1 MPSRAFLTA
10 VLAVV
15 FRLRAGQFAPAV
27 IAGPL
32 PLPGVAGLRVGV
44 RGARSCAPASP
55 SLVSGT
61 GPHRLGLLAPR
72 RCAAPVRPCVSWVGG
87 RRVPVRSPACLRRAR
102 LCRAAFAPAR
112 PGCAAPPGQLIGHCI
127 HERYGLVIVIKQ
139 AGNAVY
145 IPGLAVLRDR
155 IHLARAVRR
164 HVRGHTQGPRGSLN
178 VCPNRLTR
186 PVARFIMRMGKNIRR
201 ACNGP

>member
-1 MPSRAFLTA
+1 MGQTSFCTTFETELIGRLTLA
-10 VLAVV
+10 SDGEVLTGCWFEHDRNLEHGA
-15 FRLRAGQFAPAV
+15 AGE
-27 IAGPL
+27 L
-32 PLPGVAGLRVGV
+32 V
-44 RGARSCAPASP
+44 RDDA
-55 SLVSGT
+55 L
-61 GPHRLGLLAPR
+61 
-72 RCAAPVRPCVSWVGG
+72 
-87 RRVPVRSPACLRRAR
+87 
-102 LCRAAFAPAR
+102 AAFAPAR
-112 PGCAAPPGQLIGHCI
+112 RGCAAPPGQLIGHCI

-178 VCPNRLTR
+178 VRPDRLTR